1 MSSSSMETPTAKPL
15 NVAAILFVLCALW
28 IAPAAWCGYKLLKSR
43 AAETAEPAEG
53 EKAVKDLKL
62 ASADENRPSY
72 VVVLVLA
79 AVGAI
84 GSLVGGFWSSA
95 SRATT
100 PPEKHSRSG
109 AILLAIIGGI
119 TGLLLM
125 ALAVWFL
132 IDEYKMLA
140 DWLTKKETKTKDL
153 WRILVPALLFIAG
166 TGAAFL
172 AAQPARKQE
181 RHDQTARR
189 LVYGTN
195 LAVTGILLFA
205 ALVLL
210 NGFVA
215 LRLPNRLDTTAAGYY
230 TIAPSTEDYVRNLSE
245 KVTVYTFGGA
255 GQDETAVLLQAC
267 QDLNPSKF
275 IPRSVGRGVGPQ
287 ELQKLRAK
295 FPSVDFN
302 NVAMIVAVGEDEAR
316 YSSIR
321 ESEVVREEQP
331 RSPEEPPQRF
341 YEGETRLVRELLF
354 LSDGKNKATV
364 YFTQG
369 NGELALAATG
379 GKQTSPDRSAAE
391 LKAYLEKANLQ
402 VMPLPFD
409 SKAPKIPDDASV
421 IVIADPTLTLSK
433 ELAEALM
440 KFMNE
445 PRADGKKGKLIVLSA
460 PHATPKGDT
469 VQPTGLE
476 ELLKA
481 FNVEL
486 APAFLFNPPDDQ
498 SAAEQILG
506 IASIQLQLSGHPV
519 AGALPPARLRRPW
532 LLTNSRAIE
541 ILPNAN
547 PANQTSALIETY
559 GEGLITWQ
567 ETEQQDDTG
576 ATFKRLQAQ
585 YKANPQA
592 TALKKKM
599 TAEPVP
605 LAAVA
610 TEGATPRLVVV
621 GNGQLFND
629 ATAAN
634 RKDGVGFRLV
644 AASIDWLRDRPVVD
658 VANKQY
664 GFYTPQDKMDRMRLL
679 FLPFGLVVLGIVG
692 LSAGIWVIRRK

>member
-1 MSSSSMETPTAKPL
+1 MAKPL

-28 IAPAAWCGYKLLKSR
+28 VLPAAWCGYKLFKPPTK
-43 AAETAEPAEG
+43 AAETEQTDA
-53 EKAVKDLKL
+53 EKAVKDLTL
-62 ASADENRPSY
+62 SALDENRPSY
-72 VVVLVLA
+72 VVVLVLS

-84 GSLVGGFWSSA
+84 GALVGGFWSSA

-100 PPEKHSRSG
+100 PPEKHARSG
-109 AILLAIIGGI
+109 AILLAIVGGL

-125 ALAVWFL
+125 AIGVWFL

-172 AAQPARKQE
+172 AAQPARQQE

-205 ALVLL
+205 ALVLV

-215 LRLPNRLDTTAAGYY
+215 LRLPNRLDTTQAGYY
-230 TIAPSTEDYVRNLSE
+230 SINPSTEEYVRNLTD
-245 KVTVYTFGGA
+245 KVTVYSLTFDNQA
-255 GQDETAVLLQAC
+255 GRDETRVLLEAC
-267 QDLNPSKF
+267 QELNPSKF
-275 IPRSVGRGVGPQ
+275 VARFVGQGIGPG
-287 ELQKLRAK
+287 EIQKLRAK

-302 NVAMIVAVGEDEAR
+302 SAAMIVAVGEDEAR

-321 ESEVVREEQP
+321 EMEIVRQEQP
-331 RSPEEPPQRF
+331 RGPEEPPQRF
-341 YEGETRLVRELLF
+341 YEGESRLVRELLF
-354 LSDGKNKATV
+354 LSEGKNKSTV

-369 NGELALAATG
+369 NGELALGAAG
-379 GKQTSPDRSAAE
+379 GNRTPPDRSAAE
-391 LKAYLEKANLQ
+391 LKASLEKANLQ

-409 SKAPKIPDDASV
+409 VKAPKIPDDAAA
-421 IVIADPTLTLSK
+421 IVVADPTLTLSK
-433 ELAEALM
+433 ELAEALTKYM
-440 KFMNE
+440 TE

-460 PHATPKGDT
+460 PHATPKGDN

-476 ELLKA
+476 DLLKT

-486 APAFLFNPPDDQ
+486 VPTFLFNRPDDQ
-498 SAAEQILG
+498 FTPEQIVGL
-506 IASIQLQLSGHPV
+506 ASIQLQMTGHPV

-532 LLTNSRAIE
+532 LLPNSRAIE

-547 PANQTSALIETY
+547 PAIQTSPLIETY
-559 GEGLITWQ
+559 GGELITWQ
-567 ETEQQDDTG
+567 ETEQQADSG
-576 ATFKRLQAQ
+576 ATFQKLLAQ
-585 YKANPQA
+585 IKANPQA
-592 TALKKKM
+592 TSVKKKLS
-599 TAEPVP
+599 AEPLP
-605 LAAVA
+605 LAVVA
-610 TEGATPRLVVV
+610 AEGTTPRLVVV
-621 GNGQLFND
+621 GNGDLFND
-629 ATAAN
+629 ATAAV
-634 RKDGVGFRLV
+634 RKDNVGFRLI

-664 GFYTPQDKMDRMRLL
+664 GFYTPQAKMDRMRLL
-679 FLPFGLVVLGIVG
+679 FLPLGLSVLAIVG